1 MKLNYKNVELEVMVV
16 EEKEKILVKTQNLEL
31 AKALREQGA
40 EVLMKHTIDSF
51 VSFYNLTLIDKKK
64 GLVYQNLKTIGR
76 VLKVNPFFAKGK
88 QLYNLSLETPGKRSL
103 FYTTSKEEYK
113 PGDFLYL
120 EGTLEPDAY
129 KNRENRSKLEK
140 IIGFEYYKFNAAKIK
155 LSPFFSLSSKSL
167 SKSGS
172 VPEVVLPYR

>member
-31 AKALREQGA
+31 AKALREQGV

-88 QLYNLSLETPGKRSL
+88 TTLQPFTRNTRETFFILHYVKR
-103 FYTTSKEEYK
+103 
-113 PGDFLYL
+113 
-120 EGTLEPDAY
+120 
-129 KNRENRSKLEK
+129 R
-140 IIGFEYYKFNAAKIK
+140 I
-155 LSPFFSLSSKSL
+155 
-167 SKSGS
+167 
-172 VPEVVLPYR
+172 